1 MYLILL
7 IPETIRLRK
16 QVRIKV
22 PDAIMVATESIN
34 NFVLVTEIL
43 MILKVLIELKF
54 INIPV
59 VFQPFKLSNI
69 TLKSQP
75 HPFFKTYRIIT

>member
-1 MYLILL
+1 MLPFFILSTIYFMYLILL

-22 PDAIMVATESIN
+22 PDAIMVATASIN

-54 INIPV
+54 INIPEAFSTV
-59 VFQPFKLSNI
+59 
-69 TLKSQP
+69 
-75 HPFFKTYRIIT
+75 

>member
-1 MYLILL
+1 MLPFFILSTIYSIYLNLL

-22 PDAIMVATESIN
+22 PDAIMVATESII

-54 INIPV
+54 INIPE
-59 VFQPFKLSNI
+59 VFS
-69 TLKSQP
+69 TV
-75 HPFFKTYRIIT
+75 

>member
-1 MYLILL
+1 MLPFFILSTIYFIYLNLL

-22 PDAIMVATESIN
+22 PDAIMVATASIN

-54 INIPV
+54 INIPEAFSTV
-59 VFQPFKLSNI
+59 
-69 TLKSQP
+69 
-75 HPFFKTYRIIT
+75 

>member
-1 MYLILL
+1 MLPFFILSTIYFIYLNLL

-59 VFQPFKLSNI
+59 VFL
-69 TLKSQP
+69 TV
-75 HPFFKTYRIIT
+75 